1 LESGFRA
8 AFRFYKYFKL
18 KLIAAWALHNLLK
31 YKAMNKKILIV
42 DDNELIAEVMS
53 YILTN
58 NGYDV
63 TTLYSGDGVVTQIK
77 DTHPDLVIMDIMLPG
92 IDGRDICR
100 IIKHNKATENLPVI
114 ICSAN
119 DDIEDAMKQV
129 GPPND
134 ILSKPFDM
142 SALLNKV
149 ELQLAA

>member
-1 LESGFRA
+1 MESGYRA
-8 AFRFYKYFKL
+8 AFLFYKYFKL
-18 KLIAAWALHNLLK
+18 KLITAWALHNLLK

-63 TTLYSGDGVVTQIK
+63 TTLNSGDGVVTQIK
-77 DTHPDLVIMDIMLPG
+77 DSHPDLVIMDIMLPG

-149 ELQLAA
+149 EHQLAA